1 MATVEYQPGRAG
13 RVCTVVF
20 TSTYE
25 EVEAVSREL
34 RQNGRE
40 GWLAALC
47 YQLHTMGCPV
57 PVYDGF
63 RTTVEDRDAPAALD
77 AAVIAGALLRL
88 FMQDDSEAALLIR
101 VFEHAVDP
109 VRSFRIEQHGFSR
122 TYTLVIT
129 AETPYASGG
138 LLVEPTNDA
147 SDYFKRKIAEAE
159 QESGVEADEPQ
170 PPHEEA
176 PRRLKV
182 RRRK

>member
-1 MATVEYQPGRAG
+1 MATVEYRPGLAG
-13 RVCTVVF
+13 RVCTVMF

-25 EVEAVSREL
+25 EVEAVGREL

-40 GWLAALC
+40 GWLSALC

-63 RTTVEDRDAPAALD
+63 RTTIEDRDAPAALD

-88 FMQDDSEAALLIR
+88 FMQADGESALR
-101 VFEHAVDP
+101 VFEQAVDP

-122 TYTLVIT
+122 TYVLVIT
-129 AETPYASGG
+129 GEIPYANGG
-138 LLVEPTNDA
+138 LLVEPDNDT

-159 QESGVEADEPQ
+159 RESGVEADEPQ